1 MMRLYRAIIDRY
13 VINDVKC
20 CKLLSKDGITTQEL
34 VIEKVE
40 GIIKGIWIDARVQVP
55 LVPGLGSACGILKNL
70 DQYQYIVCSEIRS
83 FPDSNPYKKDL
94 QKYRIT
100 IIAAFAKFAMIID
113 SRADIVIREWIRFAQ
128 LLLELISDALVKA
141 RLGNDYARSSNI
153 SSSSMFDYF
162 SIPEREVEY
171 LLQEIY

>member
-20 CKLLSKDGITTQEL
+20 CKLLFKDGITTQEL

-40 GIIKGIWIDARVQVP
+40 GIIKGVWIDVRVQKP

-83 FPDSNPYKKDL
+83 IPDSNPYKKDL

-100 IIAAFAKFAMIID
+100 IIAAFAKFVMIIH
-113 SRADIVIREWIRFAQ
+113 SRAEIVLREWIRFAQ
-128 LLLELISDALVKA
+128 LLLEFISDTLARA
-141 RLGNDYARSSNI
+141 RLGHSYVESNNN

-162 SIPEREVEY
+162 GIPEKEVEY